1 MGRFEVVQYIW
12 DPKKAIGNIQKHNVS
27 FEEAKTVFDDP
38 LYVDLYDPDHSE
50 EESRYLIIGKSRGG
64 SLLIVSYTERG
75 NAIRIITARDV
86 TRSERKAYEEG

>member
-1 MGRFEVVQYIW
+1 VQYIW

-50 EESRYLIIGKSRGG
+50 EESRYLVIGKSRGG
-64 SLLIVSYTERG
+64 NLLIVSYTERG
-75 NAIRIITARDV
+75 NAIRIITAREV
-86 TRSERKAYEEG
+86 TRAEREAYEEG